1 LTSEQKI
8 KRYHSKEIM
17 LILFI
22 CSTDLSNYNDEDLVC
37 FAEAIEGRIEVL
49 FEPAYLLSL
58 TDRLA
63 ITPSILKDFQSLKQ
77 YLTSLY
83 ASRWSRKMKDDAVW
97 EKSNVLSSGLL
108 KKLNIDWIEP
118 NEFIE
123 NHLKIDWT

>member
-1 LTSEQKI
+1 
-8 KRYHSKEIM
+8 M